1 MKRYKPRTHRLGFA
15 MAAMAMMVIT
25 VGLFV
30 VVPAELDFD
39 AQTLG
44 AGEAALAV

>member
-39 AQTLG
+39 G
-44 AGEAALAV
+44 KIFGRGETSLAA